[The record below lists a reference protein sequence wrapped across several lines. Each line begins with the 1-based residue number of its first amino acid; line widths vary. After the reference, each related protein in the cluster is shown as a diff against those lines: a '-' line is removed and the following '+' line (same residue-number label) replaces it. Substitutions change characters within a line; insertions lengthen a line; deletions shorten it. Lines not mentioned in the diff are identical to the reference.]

1 MKQYVVH
8 GSTVKTVETE
18 ELKTADGTVV
28 IEQKGHRDQLHIY
41 RTRTGQLKMEYTED
55 RSVIKPVLRRIPAVV
70 IDRICYTALVL
81 SLIVIF
87 FSCYQCIKLDTT
99 VSTSLKRIEQ
109 MRLELEDLRLQNNEL
124 KAIIDSAVN
133 PDEIYREATQV
144 YGMVVPASSEVI
156 TFKKTDTGYVRT
168 CDDIPTGKVKE
179 ENMMVMLV
187 NRIRKLFGN

>member
-8 GSTVKTVETE
+8 GSTVRTVDTE
-18 ELKTADGTVV
+18 EFKTADGTVV
-28 IEQKGHRDQLHIY
+28 IEQKGHRDKLHIY

-70 IDRICYTALVL
+70 IDRVCYTALVF

-87 FSCYQCIKLDTT
+87 FSCYQCIKLDTQ
-99 VSTSLKRIEQ
+99 VSTSLRNIEQ
-109 MRLELEDLRLQNNEL
+109 MRSELEDLRLQNNEL

-133 PDEIYREATQV
+133 PDEIYRVATQE
-144 YGMVVPASSEVI
+144 YGMVAPVSSEVI

-168 CDDIPTGKVKE
+168 SDDIPSGKVKDE
-179 ENMMVMLV
+179 SMMAVLA
-187 NRIRKLFGN
+187 NRIMKLFGK

>member
-8 GSTVKTVETE
+8 GSTVRTVDTE
-18 ELKTADGTVV
+18 EFKTADGTVV
-28 IEQKGHRDQLHIY
+28 IEQKGHRDKLHIY

-70 IDRICYTALVL
+70 IDRVCYTALVF

-87 FSCYQCIKLDTT
+87 FSCYQCIKLDTQ
-99 VSTSLKRIEQ
+99 VSTSLRNIEQ
-109 MRLELEDLRLQNNEL
+109 MRSELEDIRLQNNEL

-133 PDEIYREATQV
+133 PDEIYRVATQE
-144 YGMVVPASSEVI
+144 YGMVAPVSSEVI

-168 CDDIPTGKVKE
+168 WDDIPSGKVKDE
-179 ENMMVMLV
+179 SMMAVLA
-187 NRIRKLFGN
+187 NRIMKLFGK